1 MKIHII
7 TMEDPLYT
15 VGFFKE
21 IIEARHKDI
30 VGLTIAKGN
39 RLKIGNKRSKSTYLL
54 SLFLVMGIPCFADY
68 LFQTFW
74 YKLRK
79 RFAFLGPATLAAFS
93 RGYGIPVDYTDDP
106 NCPEYLERLSAKAPD
121 VIINQSQFIIK
132 KELLSVAPLGM
143 LNRHNALLP
152 KNRGRLTPFW
162 VLYRQERETGV
173 SIHFVDE
180 GLDSGAIVVQKRFP
194 VEPGETFRS
203 LVRKNYV
210 CAPKAMLEALKK
222 IDRGDRDFLENPDSK
237 ATYNTIPTLAEA
249 WNYRKRR
256 ITAKTVDFLAQSRKG
271 AKKKHDSSSGVKVH

>member
-15 VGFFKE
+15 VGFLKE
-21 IIEARHKDI
+21 IIVARNKDI

-39 RLKIGNKRSKSTYLL
+39 RLKIGAKRSKSAYLF
-54 SLFLVMGIPCFADY
+54 SLLLIMGIACFADY

-79 RFAFLGPATLAAFS
+79 RFAFLGLATLAPFA
-93 RGYGIPVDYTDDP
+93 GDYGIPVDYTDDP
-106 NCPEYLERLSAKAPD
+106 NGPEYLERLRAKAPD
-121 VIINQSQFIIK
+121 VIINQSQFIIE

-162 VLYRQERETGV
+162 VLYRREPETGV

-180 GLDSGAIVVQKRFP
+180 GIDSGPIVVQKRFP
-194 VEPGETFRS
+194 VEPNESFRS
-203 LVRKNYV
+203 LVRKNYYW
-210 CAPKAMLEALKK
+210 APRAMLQALDKLE
-222 IDRGDRDFLENPDSK
+222 RGDRDYLENPDEE
-237 ATYNTIPTLAEA
+237 ATYNTVPTFKEA
-249 WNYRKRR
+249 WDYRKRR
-256 ITAKTVDFLAQSRKG
+256 MGGGIVNRMAG
-271 AKKKHDSSSGVKVH
+271 